1 MAKTSP
7 APLER
12 PAGAPGARAPA
23 RLGVALALVPAA
35 LALVPAAAA
44 LAPPQDAEGP
54 TLGAALDPLLARAHA
69 RPEATAWLTLEA
81 WPAWDDA
88 AWDTTAPWTR
98 WSDAVRAL
106 RAARAEAEG
115 EESAAARRARGA
127 LALCAL
133 AQGRFEEA
141 WEHLARAG
149 DPDALAALVPR
160 LLPGAAPGAVDGSG
174 ALPGGARL
182 APALPP
188 ALGIDP
194 REARE
199 MRSAPFRLGAATLTL
214 RVYFEPGSGVQ
225 LDLEHVAGGPAALA
239 LAIPV
244 PLEAALERVYVD
256 WDEVTP
262 EAGGVRLE
270 LSDERRAISVW
281 ATLDYRAPAFP
292 RTLPEAL
299 ARALARAGVRAAQDA
314 PPRAARFAEI
324 LAGLL
329 DVPLAAG
336 EPPSDGLAPLE
347 LSAAAAAE
355 LGALVGAAERFL
367 LERPAPA
374 EPGAG
379 AEKEAGSPPGH

>member
-1 MAKTSP
+1 MAKRP
-7 APLER
+7 RAPLER
-12 PAGAPGARAPA
+12 PARAPGARALA
-23 RLGVALALVPAA
+23 LLGVALALAPAA
-35 LALVPAAAA
+35 LAL
-44 LAPPQDAEGP
+44 PQDAEGP

-69 RPEATAWLTLEA
+69 RPEAAAWLTLEA
-81 WPAWDDA
+81 WPTWDDA
-88 AWDTTAPWTR
+88 AWDTDAPWAR

-106 RAARAEAEG
+106 RAARAAEG

-133 AQGRFEEA
+133 AQGRHEEA

-160 LLPGAAPGAVDGSG
+160 LLPGAAPGAADGSG

-225 LDLEHVAGGPAALA
+225 LDVKHVAGGPAALA

-256 WDEVTP
+256 WDEVAP

-270 LSDERRAISVW
+270 LSSERREVSVW

-299 ARALARAGVRAAQDA
+299 PRALARAGVRAAQDA
-314 PPRAARFAEI
+314 PPRAARFAET

-336 EPPSDGLAPLE
+336 EPPGGLAPLE

-374 EPGAG
+374 E
-379 AEKEAGSPPGH
+379 KQAGSAPGR